1 MLGLQLEINDNFLAL
16 RQRQRDNVFLIF
28 CVKKTKYLSPL
39 CLNRVA
45 TTLICRQRNK
55 QSYLCRYS
63 NIILLHVA
71 TVVASAQL
79 QRILCVIF

>member
-1 MLGLQLEINDNFLAL
+1 MLGLQLEINDNFFAL
-16 RQRQRDNVFLIF
+16 RQRQHDNVFLIL

-39 CLNRVA
+39 CLNGMA
-45 TTLICRQRNK
+45 TTFICRQRNK

-79 QRILCVIF
+79 QRIMCINF